1 MSAMNAVSENGDT
14 PRVLG
19 TMPGT
24 ENVAVNK
31 TDSADEFTKPTG
43 WE

>member
-1 MSAMNAVSENGDT
+1 MMSVITVIRNGDT

-19 TMPGT
+19 T
-24 ENVAVNK
+24 EKVAVTK
-31 TDSADEFTKPTG
+31 TDSAEELTKLTV